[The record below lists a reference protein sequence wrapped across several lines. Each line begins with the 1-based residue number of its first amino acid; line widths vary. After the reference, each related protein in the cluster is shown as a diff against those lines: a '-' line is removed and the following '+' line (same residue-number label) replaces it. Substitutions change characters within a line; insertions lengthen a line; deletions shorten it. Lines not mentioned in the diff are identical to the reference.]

1 MLSGLSSVW
10 DVSMF
15 NHSLH
20 ERFWGSHQL
29 SRNQYIATLKKRYYN
44 TSILET
50 LPDFH
55 KLIVNIS
62 KLMRKRCLKKSFVQ
76 YSLISDPYGTIINSP
91 YISIDRLDTLKVY
104 HNLSEILKI
113 NNSIGINKLIVSYD

>member
-1 MLSGLSSVW
+1 MY
-10 DVSMF
+10 

-20 ERFWGSHQL
+20 ERFWRSHQL
-29 SRNQYIATLKKRYYN
+29 LRNQYIATLKKRYYN

-76 YSLISDPYGTIINSP
+76 YSLISDPYGSIINSP
-91 YISIDRLDTLKVY
+91 YINIDRLDTLKVF

-113 NNSIGINKLIVSYD
+113 NNSLGINKLIVSYD